1 MFDYRAALVRAVD
14 GDSAVLA
21 MDTGF
26 GGRQEEELRLLGV
39 SAPEHNQPGGLECRD
54 FLVAWFGQCSKTRRW
69 NVLVRTVPNTTLE
82 PSERRTFVR
91 YLATVSDIV
100 EPSRVL
106 NVDLATF
113 LGQHP
118 EWGRGI

>member
-1 MFDYRAALVRAVD
+1 MFDYRAALVRIVD

-54 FLVAWFGQCSKTRRW
+54 FLIAWFAQCTPTRRW
-69 NVLVRTVPNTTLE
+69 NVLVDTLPNHTLE
-82 PSERRTFVR
+82 PNERRSFVR
-91 YLATVSDIV
+91 YLANVRDIT
-100 EPSRVL
+100 EPDRVL
-106 NVDLATF
+106 NEDLARF
-113 LGQHP
+113 LAQHP
-118 EWGRGI
+118 EWGHGI